1 MKLFRY
7 PYREK
12 KHRLNAELYIGQI
25 LVSVTLCVKDRK
37 ELFVDENI
45 FQQFE
50 SFLLK
55 ELNEGDCSAY
65 IYLFMPDHAH
75 IILSGNSENSDIKK
89 CIDRFK
95 KKTGFW
101 LYKNKPDYKWQKDYY
116 DHILRKEE
124 DLETLIRYILNNP
137 VRIGLVENW
146 KLYKF
151 KGSTVFNLDEWE

>member
-1 MKLFRY
+1 MKPFRY

-12 KHRLNAELYIGQI
+12 KHRLDSQIYIGKI
-25 LVSVTLCVKDRK
+25 VISFTLCVKDRK
-37 ELFVDENI
+37 ELFNSEDI
-45 FQQFE
+45 FSNFE
-50 SFLLK
+50 TML
-55 ELNEGDCSAY
+55 LNELKIGDCSAH

-75 IILSGNSENSDIKK
+75 IIVSGNSEDSDIKK

-124 DLETLIRYILNNP
+124 HLETQIKYILNNP
-137 VRIGLVENW
+137 VRISLAENW

-151 KGSTVFNLDEWE
+151 KGSTVYNLDEWE